1 MGETKLREYIRKQI
15 KLEMSSDK
23 SLNKEGIMDSVL
35 NHIQNVLKKSR
46 DKKFDSAMSKL
57 AKSSAFQ
64 AKKKRTLMRVRS
76 SVKLLAAAKKKA
88 VMTFRLKLYPG
99 YKNMTMPQKVKADQ
113 VVLQRFGAKIDKVA
127 KKAARKMKAQEVK
140 RIASLKAKEKDE
152 S

>member
-1 MGETKLREYIRKQI
+1 MKNFRDFSNLDEKVVNVVQRKKLARR
-15 KLEMSSDK
+15 
-23 SLNKEGIMDSVL
+23 
-35 NHIQNVLKKSR
+35 
-46 DKKFDSAMSKL
+46 MSKL

-76 SVKLLAAAKKKA
+76 SVKLLSAAKKKT
-88 VMTFRLKLYPG
+88 VMAFRQKLYPG
-99 YKNMTMPQKVKADQ
+99 YKDMAMPQKVKADQ

-127 KKAARKMKAQEVK
+127 KKTAKKMKAKEVE

>member
-1 MGETKLREYIRKQI
+1 MKNFRDFSNLDERVVSVVQRKKLARR
-15 KLEMSSDK
+15 
-23 SLNKEGIMDSVL
+23 
-35 NHIQNVLKKSR
+35 
-46 DKKFDSAMSKL
+46 MSKL

-64 AKKKRTLMRVRS
+64 AKKKRTLMRIRS
-76 SVKLLAAAKKKA
+76 SVKLLSAAKKKT
-88 VMTFRLKLYPG
+88 VMAFRKKLYPG
-99 YKNMTMPQKVKADQ
+99 YVDMSMPQKVKADQ